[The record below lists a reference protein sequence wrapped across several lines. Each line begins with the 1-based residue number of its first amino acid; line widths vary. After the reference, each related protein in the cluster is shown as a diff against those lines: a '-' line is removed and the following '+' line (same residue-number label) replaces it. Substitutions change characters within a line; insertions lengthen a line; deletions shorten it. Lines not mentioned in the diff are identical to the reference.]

1 MRSLSLQKRLAI
13 IFAVGLALSI
23 LGMDFLV
30 TEETTRGLQEE
41 QETNDDI
48 DTTAP
53 EAVEAADNAEKVGK
67 TDVMNV
73 SNDLEVHENKIVFV
87 DGSEEDRKKPIMHTF
102 YEAIPSGCCGMTKE
116 GHENLVDAWKRSWED
131 RGWETVILTEE
142 DARKHPDFD
151 MLEKKLLRLRVNAY
165 NRRCYWRWLA
175 MASAGG
181 GWMSDYDVFPLTLN
195 SELGL
200 ELEKDDTFKTYA
212 LHVPCLIHAS
222 AKEWNR
228 ILDLMI
234 DLLPERNR
242 GQNIS
247 DMYSLL
253 NLDIEKGRSGMKWAH
268 DVSPRIIYKRNKEG
282 HQWINCEDGWRY
294 LAVHLSHQEC
304 ALSIKEDRYP
314 EIDSFPSNG
323 RAAVERRSEAGLR
336 LMSDYKDKC
345 MDNDSSQ

>member
-1 MRSLSLQKRLAI
+1 MRSLGLQKRVAI
-13 IFAVGLALSI
+13 IFAVGMALTI

-30 TEETTRGLQEE
+30 TEETTRGLQED
-41 QETNDDI
+41 QENNDTI
-48 DTTAP
+48 DAKDS
-53 EAVEAADNAEKVGK
+53 EAMEEADDVEKGGE
-67 TDVMNV
+67 TDVINL
-73 SNDLEVHENKIVFV
+73 SNDLEVHENENENV
-87 DGSEEDRKKPIMHTF
+87 DGSREGRKKPIMHTF

-116 GHENLVDAWKRSWED
+116 GHENLVDAWKRSWEE

-212 LHVPCLIHAS
+212 NHVPCLIHAS
-222 AKEWNR
+222 AQEWDR
-228 ILDLMI
+228 ILHLMI
-234 DLLPERNR
+234 DLLPERNH

-253 NLDIEKGRSGMKWAH
+253 NLDIAKGRSGMKWVN
-268 DVSPRIIYKRNKEG
+268 DVSPRFIYKRNKEG
-282 HQWINCEDGWRY
+282 HQWINCKDGWRN
-294 LAVHLSHQEC
+294 LAVHLSHHEC

-314 EIDSFPSNG
+314 EIDSFPSSV
-323 RAAVERRSEAGLR
+323 RSAIERRSEAGLR

-345 MDNDSSQ
+345 MDNDSS